1 MPIMLLLGNAFKILV
16 ENNKIKIMLI
26 EHQSGK
32 STVPRPFV
40 IGLIGHRHLE
50 QSQVPKLQEA
60 FDNYLASILQQL
72 TFTPIIVLTA
82 LAEGADRLALTSK
95 FREKISIC
103 AVLPMSKEDYIHDFA
118 SRHAKSSFLNA
129 VRSCEFLL
137 PLADTSRESRLIG
150 PKRDR
155 AYQRCANW
163 ISDNS
168 NSLFAIWD
176 GKNPRGVGGTA
187 DTVRYRIRTMGKS
200 SHIDHA
206 GITLHHELASNGVS
220 EPVDFC
226 GCGGHGGMTKEDER
240 DLSDFDFLN
249 SHLVEG
255 NFEELNSSLQSQFE
269 LLDHK
274 AINLQKNFISRTK
287 VLLFLGVITINIA
300 SIHVSLLLWS
310 SLLAT
315 VIPLMLTV
323 ILWQSLNK
331 ARTKV
336 TYETF
341 RLMAEVLR
349 VQIWWNS
356 CGINK
361 NVLEESTEIRE
372 IGDSARLFLS
382 NTLLMSRIA
391 GIGQVQRGEPA
402 INPISWVEEQRNYLG
417 SALVSGAIHRNKTKQ
432 RKLKMLIFTLILF
445 AGLVLNIGTLISLS
459 LDSNATLTWT
469 VSLLF
474 TAFLSSAAAIAA
486 FSQVMSYREILSR
499 FQIKEQRLSAALSI
513 MKESRSKAE
522 TMQIAKF
529 VGVDALSEAFRWF
542 QLKSDREV
550 RPFQ

>member
-1 MPIMLLLGNAFKILV
+1 MK
-16 ENNKIKIMLI
+16 I

-32 STVPRPFV
+32 SAFPRPFV

-50 QSQVPKLQEA
+50 QSEVPKLQEA
-60 FDNYLASILQQL
+60 FDNYLASVFEQL
-72 TFTPIIVLTA
+72 IHTPIIVLTA
-82 LAEGADRLALTSK
+82 LAEGADRLAITSR

-103 AVLPMSKEDYIHDFA
+103 AVLPMSKEDYIQDFA
-118 SRHAKSSFLNA
+118 SRNAKTSFLKA
-129 VRSCEFLL
+129 LQSCEFIFSLH
-137 PLADTSRESRLIG
+137 DSSKESQLTG
-150 PKRDR
+150 PKRER

-168 NSLFAIWD
+168 NSLFAVWD
-176 GKNPRGVGGTA
+176 GKKPRGIGGTA

-206 GITLHHELASNGVS
+206 GITLQHELASNGGS
-220 EPVDFC
+220 EPVELC
-226 GCGGHGGMTKEDER
+226 GCGGHGGITKEDER

-249 SHLVEG
+249 SHLVELSLQD
-255 NFEELNSSLQSQFE
+255 LNSSLQSQFE
-269 LLDHK
+269 LLDNK
-274 AINLQKNFISRTK
+274 AVELQKTFISRTK
-287 VLLFLGVITINIA
+287 LLLFLGVITINIA
-300 SIHVSLLLWS
+300 SIHVSLLFWT

-315 VIPLMLTV
+315 VVPLVLTV
-323 ILWQSLNK
+323 ILWRSLNK

-382 NTLLMSRIA
+382 NTLLINRIA
-391 GIGQVQRGEPA
+391 GNVQVQKGERTS
-402 INPISWVEEQRNYLG
+402 NPIYWIEEQKNYLG
-417 SALVSGAIHRNKTKQ
+417 SALIPGAIDRNKTKQ
-432 RKLKMLIFTLILF
+432 RRLRLLIFTLVMF
-445 AGLVLNIGTLISLS
+445 ASLVLSIGTLLS
-459 LDSNATLTWT
+459 LKFDANATLTWI
-469 VSLLF
+469 VGLLF
-474 TAFLSSAAAIAA
+474 TALLSSAAAIAA
-486 FSQVMSYREILSR
+486 FSQIMSYREILSR

-522 TMQIAKF
+522 AMQITKV
-529 VGVDALSEAFRWF
+529 VGIDALSEAFRWF

>member
-1 MPIMLLLGNAFKILV
+1 MKIERRSGN
-16 ENNKIKIMLI
+16 
-26 EHQSGK
+26 S
-32 STVPRPFV
+32 SVPRPFV
-40 IGLIGHRHLE
+40 IGLIGHRQLE
-50 QSQVPKLQEA
+50 RSEIPKLQEA
-60 FDNYLASILQQL
+60 FDSYLESVLEQL
-72 TFTPIIVLTA
+72 TYTPIIVLTA
-82 LAEGADRLALTSK
+82 LAEGADRLALTSRY
-95 FREKISIC
+95 REKISIC

-129 VRSCEFLL
+129 VQSCEFLSS
-137 PLADTSRESRLIG
+137 LADSSSESRLIG
-150 PKRDR
+150 PKRER

-206 GITLHHELASNGVS
+206 GITLQHELASNGES
-220 EPVDFC
+220 KPVDFC
-226 GCGGHGGMTKEDER
+226 GCGGHSGMTKEDER
-240 DLSDFDFLN
+240 DLRDFDFLN

-255 NFEELNSSLQSQFE
+255 TFENLNSSLQSQFE
-269 LLDHK
+269 LLDNK
-274 AINLQKNFISRTK
+274 AIDLQKTFISKTK

-300 SIHVSLLLWS
+300 SIHVALLLWI

-323 ILWQSLNK
+323 ILWRDLTK

-349 VQIWWNS
+349 VQIWWAS

-382 NTLLMSRIA
+382 NTLLMNRIA
-391 GIGQVQRGEPA
+391 GNVQVQKGEPTT
-402 INPISWVEEQRNYLG
+402 NPIYWIEEQKNYLG
-417 SALVSGAIHRNKTKQ
+417 SALVPGAIHRNKTQQ
-432 RKLKMLIFTLILF
+432 RRLKLLIFTLIMF
-445 AGLVLNIGTLISLS
+445 AGLVLNIGTLLSLN
-459 LDSNATLTWT
+459 LDSNVKLTWI

-474 TAFLSSAAAIAA
+474 TALLSSAAAIAA

-513 MKESRSKAE
+513 MRESRSKAE
-522 TMQIAKF
+522 AIQIAKV
-529 VGVDALSEAFRWF
+529 VGIDALSEAFRWF